1 MPSFRATVHVLW
13 QNRAFRQF
21 WAASTVAMLGHQLS
35 WVALAW
41 FTLQQTNSSLAIGGL
56 MGMYLVMSVVASP
69 LAGYL
74 FDRYARKRLLVVDH
88 VARGFLYAL
97 VPLLHWTDLLS
108 YPLLVFLLSL
118 AGLLAP
124 LSTVGS
130 QSVLPNF
137 VRADQLEAANAFSQ
151 LSWQLAV
158 LVGPAVGGAL
168 TGLVG
173 APGTMLVNAALFVV
187 PAVMLTAIPAK
198 VFEGR
203 QRERDCGRADRLSFR
218 DGLRFFLASPALV
231 ALTLASLLFNF
242 AYGPLEPALPALV
255 RDDLRAGPET
265 LGLLWSALGIGTIVG
280 TALWTRWPQRWEPAH
295 TLGGVMVAW
304 GIFTGAL
311 FWADDP
317 VSGMVLLFLAGLT
330 VSPYNVVAVTLEQR
344 LVPPHLRGRVFGLTT
359 SLEQVGLPLGML
371 VGGWLASTLGNRE
384 TLLLAGV
391 VCAAV
396 GAAVMMSPW
405 LKGGWEKGERGAD
418 SRAAQAPRKG
428 WA

>member
-1 MPSFRATVHVLW
+1 MPSFRATVRVLW
-13 QNRAFRQF
+13 WNRAFRLF
-21 WAASTVAMLGHQLS
+21 WTASTVAMLGHQLS

-41 FTLQQTNSSLAIGGL
+41 FTLQQTNSSLAIGGV
-56 MGMYLVMSVVASP
+56 MGVYLVTSVVASP

-74 FDRYARKRLLVVDH
+74 FDRYPRKRLLIADH
-88 VARGFLYAL
+88 VARGLLYIL
-97 VPLLHWTDLLS
+97 IPCLHWMDLLS

-137 VRADQLEAANAFSQ
+137 VRADQLETANAFSQ

-168 TGLVG
+168 TGLIG
-173 APGTMLVNAALFVV
+173 APGTMLVNAALFIL
-187 PAVMLTAIPAK
+187 PAALLAAIPAK
-198 VFEGR
+198 VYEGR
-203 QRERDCGRADRLSFR
+203 QRERGRDRGRAEGVSFR
-218 DGLRFFLASPALV
+218 EGWRFFLGTPPLV
-231 ALTLASLLFNF
+231 ALTMASLLFNF

-255 RDDLRAGPET
+255 RDDWRAGPET

-280 TALWTRWPQRWEPAH
+280 TALWTRWPQRWAPAH

-304 GIFTGAL
+304 GVFTGGLYWIAH
-311 FWADDP
+311 P

-330 VSPYNVVAVTLEQR
+330 VAPYNVVALTLEQR

-371 VGGWLASTLGNRE
+371 VGGWMASTLGNRM

-391 VCAAV
+391 VCVAV
-396 GAAVMMSPW
+396 GVAVMMSPW
-405 LKGGWEKGERGAD
+405 LKGGKSACGGD
-418 SRAAQAPRKG
+418 TRAAQMPTKE